1 MKSKTLGTL
10 LFDTDSECRKSTT
23 VKVPAL
29 GNIECTFTFPELDQD
44 VDVFPDEFE
53 TAVQNFLM
61 LPDGWLENCSP
72 YLWEY
77 YRDILE
83 QIGEEDVDLIDADEN
98 CFGSA

>member
-44 VDVFPDEFE
+44 ADVFP
-53 TAVQNFLM
+53 TNSKRRSKLLVVA
-61 LPDGWLENCSP
+61 
-72 YLWEY
+72 
-77 YRDILE
+77 
-83 QIGEEDVDLIDADEN
+83 
-98 CFGSA
+98 